1 MQNDAEVLSGGGEL
15 GALMRAHDW
24 TTTPLG
30 APRTWPQSLRTAV
43 RIMLTSRQPI
53 WLGWGPEL
61 TYLYND
67 PYKSIIGGKHPQ
79 ALGRPFREV
88 WHEIF
93 GVVGPMADSVMTRN
107 EGTYVEAQLLIME
120 RYGYPEETYY
130 TFSYS
135 PVPNDDGGR
144 GGLICANTD
153 DTRRVIGERQI
164 DTLRELAA
172 AVTTAR
178 SADDACTLA
187 VEALCANRR
196 DVPFAML
203 YLVDESGTGPMRRVA
218 SSPQSEALHD
228 PRLWPCADVI
238 ASGNVKVVSLDGV
251 NGNIPAGAWPRP
263 PDRAAVVPIASSGQ
277 HGHVAVLVVGLNP
290 FRQFDEHYGGF
301 LDLASRQVAGGITSA
316 EAYEEE
322 RRRAEALAEL
332 DRAKTAFFSN
342 VSHEFRTPLT
352 LMMGPLEDLLGASA
366 RLSPEDRSRLEV
378 AYRNAARLL
387 KLVNTL
393 LDFSRLESGRLQA
406 SYEPT
411 DLAALTSDLV
421 SVFRS
426 AIERVGLRFTV
437 DCAPLDAPVY
447 VDIDMWEK
455 IVFNLLSNA
464 LKYTFE
470 GEIAVRLEC
479 DATQV
484 RLVVRDT
491 GTGIPAAELPQ
502 LFQRFHRIKG
512 ARGRTIE
519 GSGIGLALVQELVR
533 LHGGDV
539 AVESEEGRGSA
550 FTVSLPRRSA
560 DAASERPP
568 GTRVREHLAPRAK
581 AYVEETHAFDAD
593 IPDPASPIGE
603 PTSTDGPARPRIV
616 LAEDNADMRDYV
628 RRLLAPLYDV
638 EATADGLEALAAARR
653 QRPDLVLTD
662 VMMPG
667 LDGFGVLHALRADA
681 TLSHVP
687 VIILSAR
694 AGEEASIEGMQAGA
708 DDYLVKPF
716 GARELLAR
724 VAARLE
730 LGRLQARVAAERAGL
745 ASLFAQTPVPTAVL
759 RGPDLVFDLANDA
772 YRAMVGGRDV
782 QGKALLDALPEM
794 REFATQ
800 LQAVMQTGR
809 PHVGHEVPLRLDA
822 GNSAPEAYFS
832 YMFAPLRD
840 ERGGVEGVIALW
852 NEVTEQVR
860 ARESLRDADRRKDEF
875 LAILSHELR
884 NPLAPLRNSLHLL
897 RMKAQLEESRD
908 AGRAPIYETMERQV
922 NHLVRLVDDLME
934 MSRIN
939 RGTFELRR
947 ERVDVASVLR
957 SAVEATEPLIA
968 AAGHRLTVSLPDTP
982 AIVDGDPV
990 RLAQVVANLLSNAAK
1005 YTEGNGRIWLA
1016 AARDGN
1022 AVSIT
1027 VRDNGAGIAPSTMP
1041 KLFEMFSRGDRMAHH
1056 KQEGL
1061 GIGLALAR
1069 RLAEMHGGT
1078 VNGRSEGL
1086 GMGSEFTVR
1095 LPEAPAP
1102 AASTAVAD
1110 AEASVRAARV
1120 LVVDDNEDAADSMAE
1135 ILRLLGA
1142 DVTVVYDGGAALD
1155 AWKAHSPSV
1164 VLLDIGMPGM
1174 DGYEVARRIRD
1185 GSPRNG
1191 TWLVA
1196 LTGWG
1201 QEDDRRR
1208 ASEAGFDHHL
1218 VKPVDIAVLQDLL
1231 ASIHRGAPHPAASD
1245 AAG

>member
-1 MQNDAEVLSGGGEL
+1 MP
-15 GALMRAHDW
+15 
-24 TTTPLG
+24 TTT
-30 APRTWPQSLRTAV
+30 SS
-43 RIMLTSRQPI
+43 SR
-53 WLGWGPEL
+53 
-61 TYLYND
+61 
-67 PYKSIIGGKHPQ
+67 
-79 ALGRPFREV
+79 
-88 WHEIF
+88 
-93 GVVGPMADSVMTRN
+93 
-107 EGTYVEAQLLIME
+107 
-120 RYGYPEETYY
+120 
-130 TFSYS
+130 
-135 PVPNDDGGR
+135 
-144 GGLICANTD
+144 
-153 DTRRVIGERQI
+153 
-164 DTLRELAA
+164 
-172 AVTTAR
+172 
-178 SADDACTLA
+178 
-187 VEALCANRR
+187 
-196 DVPFAML
+196 
-203 YLVDESGTGPMRRVA
+203 
-218 SSPQSEALHD
+218 
-228 PRLWPCADVI
+228 
-238 ASGNVKVVSLDGV
+238 
-251 NGNIPAGAWPRP
+251 
-263 PDRAAVVPIASSGQ
+263 
-277 HGHVAVLVVGLNP
+277 
-290 FRQFDEHYGGF
+290 
-301 LDLASRQVAGGITSA
+301 
-316 EAYEEE
+316 
-322 RRRAEALAEL
+322 
-332 DRAKTAFFSN
+332 
-342 VSHEFRTPLT
+342 
-352 LMMGPLEDLLGASA
+352 
-366 RLSPEDRSRLEV
+366 
-378 AYRNAARLL
+378 
-387 KLVNTL
+387 
-393 LDFSRLESGRLQA
+393 
-406 SYEPT
+406 
-411 DLAALTSDLV
+411 
-421 SVFRS
+421 
-426 AIERVGLRFTV
+426 
-437 DCAPLDAPVY
+437 
-447 VDIDMWEK
+447 
-455 IVFNLLSNA
+455 
-464 LKYTFE
+464 
-470 GEIAVRLEC
+470 
-479 DATQV
+479 
-484 RLVVRDT
+484 
-491 GTGIPAAELPQ
+491 
-502 LFQRFHRIKG
+502 
-512 ARGRTIE
+512 
-519 GSGIGLALVQELVR
+519 
-533 LHGGDV
+533 
-539 AVESEEGRGSA
+539 
-550 FTVSLPRRSA
+550 
-560 DAASERPP
+560 
-568 GTRVREHLAPRAK
+568 
-581 AYVEETHAFDAD
+581 
-593 IPDPASPIGE
+593 
-603 PTSTDGPARPRIV
+603 
-616 LAEDNADMRDYV
+616 
-628 RRLLAPLYDV
+628 
-638 EATADGLEALAAARR
+638 
-653 QRPDLVLTD
+653 
-662 VMMPG
+662 
-667 LDGFGVLHALRADA
+667 
-681 TLSHVP
+681 
-687 VIILSAR
+687 SAR
-694 AGEEASIEGMQAGA
+694 ASCWRASPH
-708 DDYLVKPF
+708 DSSS
-716 GARELLAR
+716 
-724 VAARLE
+724 AATR
-730 LGRLQARVAAERAGL
+730 AERAGL

-782 QGKALLDALPEM
+782 QGKALLDTLPEM
-794 REFATQ
+794 REFATL

-1095 LPEAPAP
+1095 LPEAPAS

-1231 ASIHRGAPHPAASD
+1231 
-1245 AAG
+1245 